1 MIIVYT
7 KDFCPYCDGAK
18 GYLKKIGEPFEA
30 VNITNNPEMR
40 EWLVKQGHK
49 TLPQI
54 YYRDK
59 LLVEGGFTG
68 LSALLPSDIESRKD
82 AINQSLLTE

>member
-18 GYLKKIGEPFEA
+18 AYLKKLGEEYEE
-30 VNITNNPEMR
+30 VNITRNPELR
-40 EWLVKQGHK
+40 EWMIAQGHK
-49 TLPQI
+49 TVPQI

-59 LLVEGGFTG
+59 LLVEGGYTG
-68 LSALLPSDIESRKD
+68 LTQLHPSDIQEKKSV
-82 AINQSLLTE
+82 INQKGL

>member
-18 GYLKKIGEPFEA
+18 AYLKKLGEEYEE
-30 VNITNNPEMR
+30 VNITRNPELR
-40 EWLVKQGHK
+40 EWMIAQGHK
-49 TLPQI
+49 TVPQI

-59 LLVEGGFTG
+59 LLVEGGYTG
-68 LSALLPSDIESRKD
+68 LTQLHPSDIQEKKR
-82 AINQSLLTE
+82 AINENKL